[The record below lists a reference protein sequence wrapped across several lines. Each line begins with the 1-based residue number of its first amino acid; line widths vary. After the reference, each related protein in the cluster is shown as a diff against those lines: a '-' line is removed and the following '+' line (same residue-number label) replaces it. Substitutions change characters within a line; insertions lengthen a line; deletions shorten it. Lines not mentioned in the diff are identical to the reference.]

1 VEGLHEAKEIGFA
14 TKDALEA
21 GDLNLFGSLLSEQW
35 EIKKRRS
42 SKASSGEIDNLYRLG
57 MASGAL
63 GGKLIGAGGGG
74 FLLFLSPDKEK
85 ISRAMAG
92 AKVRELPFSLYSE
105 ACQVL
110 VEK

>member
-1 VEGLHEAKEIGFA
+1 VQGLHEAKEIGL
-14 TKDALEA
+14 TTRDALES
-21 GDLNLFGSLLSEQW
+21 GNLELFGSLLSEQW

-42 SKASSGEIDNLYRLG
+42 SKASSGEIDDLYRLG
-57 MASGAL
+57 MSSGAL

-74 FLLFLSPDKEK
+74 FLLFLSPEKEK
-85 ISRAMAG
+85 LSRVMAE

-105 ACQVL
+105 SCQVL